1 MTKIVRYI
9 FFSIKKDQMTT
20 WHAVKLV
27 KVPIH
32 EKNTNVWNRLP
43 VDFDCVAYSVY
54 MLKNNIDKYLR
65 REGYT

>member
-1 MTKIVRYI
+1 MTCSKISKGSY
-9 FFSIKKDQMTT
+9 S
-20 WHAVKLV
+20 H
-27 KVPIH
+27 
-32 EKNTNVWNRLP
+32 KNTNVWNRLP